1 MGAYDDGGFTRALA
15 AAKAAGIPT
24 QSAGTPFGQAGS
36 TAPIKVTV
44 ERGDTLSSIAKENNT
59 TVKAILAANPKFTE
73 DAKYKGGNTIFA
85 GTTVKIPPKVSTPPK
100 SVTPIVDVPK
110 PKDEPPI
117 VTSTIEEKVEEK
129 SESKTTVTDTV
140 GTNTTTTTSSSD
152 FSWGGSTNPT
162 PLTPADI
169 TTASVAAALPP
180 PPPVKTAPIDTVL
193 FNDDELPIEV
203 ITDLIFENIGG
214 QELINIARND
224 IINGQQVSY
233 QPIKNL
239 SSIQQQYNP
248 NNILSVQSTSDKYFA
263 NFPIKLENK
272 IPRTGTGPSGK
283 HVYLDSTNGNIV
295 IEAVNVEADEQIEV
309 EITVSGTIYEAEFG
323 EITS

>member
-1 MGAYDDGGFTRALA
+1 MGAYDDGGMTRSVA
-15 AAKAAGIPT
+15 AARSAGIPT
-24 QSAGTPFGQAGS
+24 QSATIKSA
-36 TAPIKVTV
+36 APIPVRV

-73 DAKYKGGNTIFA
+73 DPKYKGGNLIFS
-85 GTTVKIPPKVSTPPK
+85 GTTVKIPAIEPKVTSSTSEPRVTASTSTASTSTVTSST
-100 SVTPIVDVPK
+100 SVTETSSTTGTTQIDNSV
-110 PKDEPPI
+110 
-117 VTSTIEEKVEEK
+117 VTSTI
-129 SESKTTVTDTV
+129 SA
-140 GTNTTTTTSSSD
+140 
-152 FSWGGSTNPT
+152 T
-162 PLTPADI
+162 PLTPATI

-180 PPPVKTAPIDTVL
+180 PPPVKTASIDTVL

-203 ITDLIFENIGG
+203 MTDLIFENIGG

-248 NNILSVQSTSDKYFA
+248 NNLLSLQSTSDRYFA

-272 IPRTGTGPSGK
+272 IPNPGTGPNGSY
-283 HVYLDSTNGNIV
+283 VYLDSATGNLV
-295 IEAVNVEADEQIEV
+295 IEAVNLETDEQIEV
-309 EITVSGTIYEAEFG
+309 EVTVSGTIYEAEFG
-323 EITS
+323 EIIS